1 MTVSLDLYQ
10 RILESRPL
18 KLSAEEVDY
27 RPGDKEHACSGCVH
41 LFTRQV
47 DSFHTCEIF
56 RPEDDDTVIAN
67 YVCSF
72 WSDDNEN
79 HPLLEE

>member
-27 RPGDKEHACSGCVH
+27 RPGDKEHQCAGCVH
-41 LFTRQV
+41 FFTRKV
-47 DSFHTCEIF
+47 DGYAVCELF
-56 RPEDDDTVIAN
+56 RPDDEDAVIPN
-67 YVCSF
+67 YVCAF
-72 WSDDNEN
+72 WTDDNEE